1 MKIENEEMV
10 INMGLFHYDPRMIA
24 SLLGCEQSEVDKEL
38 ANPKSQL
45 CKLLQKG
52 RDMGEYVIDL
62 KLFDMAKSG
71 DVKAL
76 DKLNIR
82 IENRRDDG

>member
-1 MKIENEEMV
+1 MV
-10 INMGLFHYDPRMIA
+10 INMGLFRYDNRMIA
-24 SLLGCEQSEVDKEL
+24 SLIGCEQSEVD
-38 ANPKSQL
+38 AQTNNPKSQL
-45 CKLLQKG
+45 SKLLQKG

-62 KLFDMAKSG
+62 KLFDMAKAG

-82 IENRRDDG
+82 IQNRVENG